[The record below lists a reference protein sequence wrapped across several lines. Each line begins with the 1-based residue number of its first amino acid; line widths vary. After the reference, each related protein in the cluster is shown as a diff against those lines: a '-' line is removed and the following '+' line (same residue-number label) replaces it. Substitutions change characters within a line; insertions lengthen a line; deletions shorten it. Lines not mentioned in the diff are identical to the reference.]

1 MHNKK
6 FMFEA
11 FDAEKLR
18 PRIQDPRHGT
28 QDPGPGTRDIMHNKK
43 FMFDAFDAEKLHSR
57 VQASIFKLP
66 FKSQDEKFLILF
78 ILDYVYDKQ
87 Y

>member
-1 MHNKK
+1 
-6 FMFEA
+6 
-11 FDAEKLR
+11 
-18 PRIQDPRHGT
+18 
-28 QDPGPGTRDIMHNKK
+28 MHNKK

-57 VQASIFKLP
+57 VQTSIFKLP